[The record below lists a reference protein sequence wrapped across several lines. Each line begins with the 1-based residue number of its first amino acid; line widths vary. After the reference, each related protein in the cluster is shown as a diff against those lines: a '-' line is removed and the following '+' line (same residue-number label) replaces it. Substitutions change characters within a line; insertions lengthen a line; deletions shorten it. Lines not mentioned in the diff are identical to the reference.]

1 MRIILIVLHS
11 IRVFVFYKA
20 GGEAGEV
27 YLVLFEDDNISII
40 PKRNVLGEEIA
51 VCQVRTITWTGGR
64 RYHREILF
72 IGMFTNLIINLT
84 IRKGSK
90 KNTKDHSPYKGTYIE
105 YRN

>member
-40 PKRNVLGEEIA
+40 PKWNVLGEEEIA
-51 VCQVRTITWTGGR
+51 VRQVRTITWTGG
-64 RYHREILF
+64 
-72 IGMFTNLIINLT
+72 
-84 IRKGSK
+84 
-90 KNTKDHSPYKGTYIE
+90 
-105 YRN
+105 